1 MATDSTE
8 ATRKAMLPGM
18 PHLLRMAIE
27 QGQQVWDTTEM
38 REMFDV
44 TGFLAPFVVVRRKSD
59 GVVGTLEF
67 AHTPRYY
74 WGFTPDQDVT

>member
-1 MATDSTE
+1 MTTDRTV

-27 QGQQVWDTTEM
+27 NGEQVWDTTEM
-38 REMFDV
+38 RRDFDV
-44 TGFLAPFVVVRRKSD
+44 TGFLAPFVVVRRKAD

-74 WGFTPDQDVT
+74 WGFTRDQDQP